1 MRRAYLTGAD
11 LLTNPCGGAV
21 APCDYSRMGNVMSLS
36 RLWSC
41 CLVVWL
47 CLLWHEPASA
57 ASSTHVYLVRGVFNV
72 SVGLDELAAKFIKRG
87 VPATVYG
94 PMSPGSVASDA
105 IADYRSGKIR
115 NIVLIGHS
123 LGGGTVFSVAESLK
137 DEKIPVALMIVLDA
151 SGGPAPA
158 NVRRVI
164 NYYVGGGTVTAGPGF
179 HGSLQNIDM
188 SKIPGMGHM
197 AIQSMSS
204 MHQKMIGN
212 VSAAGGG

>member
-1 MRRAYLTGAD
+1 MR
-11 LLTNPCGGAV
+11 
-21 APCDYSRMGNVMSLS
+21 LS
-36 RLWSC
+36 RLLSC
-41 CLVVWL
+41 CLIFWL
-47 CLLWHEPASA
+47 GLLAHESAVA

-72 SVGLDELAAKFIKRG
+72 SVGLDELAAKFNKRG

-105 IADYRSGKIR
+105 IAAYKSGKVR

-123 LGGGTVFSVAESLK
+123 LGGGTVFSVAESLR
-137 DEKIPVALMIVLDA
+137 DQKIPVALMIVLDA
-151 SGGPAPA
+151 AGGPAPA

-179 HGSLQNIDM
+179 RGSVQNIDV
-188 SKIPGMGHM
+188 SRIPGMDHM

-204 MHQKMIGN
+204 MHQKMMSN

>member
-1 MRRAYLTGAD
+1 MRL
-11 LLTNPCGGAV
+11 P
-21 APCDYSRMGNVMSLS
+21 

-41 CLVVWL
+41 CLVLWL
-47 CLLWHEPASA
+47 CLLGHHPAA
-57 ASSTHVYLVRGVFNV
+57 ASSTHVYLVRGVLNV
-72 SVGLDELAAKFIKRG
+72 SVGLDELAAKLNKRG

-94 PMSPGSVASDA
+94 PMSAGSVASDA
-105 IADYRSGKIR
+105 ISAYKSGKVR

-137 DEKIPVALMIVLDA
+137 DQKIPVALMIVLDA
-151 SGGPAPA
+151 AGGPAPA

-179 HGSLQNIDM
+179 RGSLQNIDV
-188 SKIPGMGHM
+188 SKIPGMDHM
-197 AIQSMSS
+197 AIQSTSS
-204 MHQKMIGN
+204 MHQKIIGN

>member
-1 MRRAYLTGAD
+1 MR
-11 LLTNPCGGAV
+11 
-21 APCDYSRMGNVMSLS
+21 LS

-41 CLVVWL
+41 CLIVCL
-47 CLLWHEPASA
+47 CLIGHDPAAA

-72 SVGLDELAAKFIKRG
+72 SVGLDELAAKLNKRG

-94 PMSPGSVASDA
+94 PMSAGSVASDA
-105 IADYRSGKIR
+105 ISGYKSGKVR

-137 DEKIPVALMIVLDA
+137 DAKIPVALMIVLDA
-151 SGGPAPA
+151 AGGPAPA
-158 NVRRVI
+158 SVRRVV

-179 HGSLQNIDM
+179 RGSVQNIDV
-188 SKIPGMGHM
+188 SKTPGMDHM
-197 AIQSMSS
+197 AIQSTNS

-212 VSAAGGG
+212 ISAAGGG